1 MRKLST
7 LFCAVLMTLSAM
19 ATDYKGNLTVSIN
32 GEESTQPATI
42 SIVENAGKYNL
53 SILNFMLGEGES
65 VLPVG
70 NIVIENVT
78 GAVAG
83 NLTTLYVNKNI
94 TIQKGNVA
102 GIADDAWLGPMLGE
116 VPVKMSSSFNTN
128 GFLGVNIDIDMVST
142 LGQVIKVT
150 FENVGNHFQMP
161 NSDFETWSD
170 KNKAPRHWHGFESVK
185 GGLSGGAK
193 DKNKLQSSSLKRPGS
208 LGTTSAVVTSSKV
221 FGVLANGTMT
231 NGILNAGALSATDAA
246 NHSETDLSST
256 SKDANGD
263 PFSTPIYAKPDAV
276 KFWLRFI
283 QADPSATADY
293 PYASFNAVVTDGTY
307 YQDPEDKTY
316 NNKVAVAA
324 PNLGNMRAGDWR
336 QVTCDFDYATYA
348 ADSAQAKAILVTF
361 STNATPG
368 KGSIK
373 EEGKYIK
380 KTVAADSV
388 FIDDLELVYAAG
400 IKSISF
406 KGQALDLATIQTTG
420 IELAADEAVSAAD
433 FEVVKEGED
442 AKVTKLVEATADGYV
457 AVITA
462 VSADLKTQ
470 VAYEIN
476 IKKPAAPVLK
486 GDINGDGVLD
496 VADASALI
504 DMVLNSG
511 TCTEVADV
519 NGDGA
524 LDVADVSALI
534 TLILG

>member
-32 GEESTQPATI
+32 GEGSTQPATI

-150 FENVGNHFQMP
+150 FENVGTHFQMP
-161 NSDFETWSD
+161 NSDFETWS
-170 KNKAPRHWHGFESVK
+170 NENNAPKHWHGFESVK
-185 GGLSGGAK
+185 GKLSGTAK
-193 DKNKLQSSSLKRPGS
+193 SKTKLVSSKNVRPGS
-208 LGTTSAVVTSSKV
+208 KGLTSAVVTSTKV
-221 FGVLANGTMT
+221 FTVIANGTMT
-231 NGILNAGALSATDAA
+231 NGVLNAGSMSAADAS

-263 PFSTPIYAKPDAV
+263 PFATPMYAKPDSV
-276 KFWLRFI
+276 KFWMRFT
-283 QADPSATADY
+283 QAKAQASY
-293 PYASFNAVVTDGTY
+293 PNAAFNAVITDGTY

-316 NNKVAVAA
+316 TNKVAVAA
-324 PNLGNMRAGDWR
+324 PNKADMTVGDWR
-336 QVTCDFDYATYA
+336 LVSCPFSYATNGA
-348 ADSAQAKAILVTF
+348 EAKAILLTV

-368 KGSIK
+368 KGSYSN
-373 EEGKYIK
+373 G
-380 KTVAADSV
+380 VADSV
-388 FIDDLELVYAAG
+388 YVDDLELVYAAG

-524 LDVADVSALI
+524 LDVADVTELI
-534 TLILG
+534 TLILE

>member
-19 ATDYKGNLTVSIN
+19 ATDYMGNLTVSIN
-32 GEESTQPATI
+32 GEGSTQPATI

-102 GIADDAWLGPMLGE
+102 GIADDDWLGPMLGE
-116 VPVKMSSSFNTN
+116 VPVKMSSSFNN

-170 KNKAPRHWHGFESVK
+170 KNKAPKHWHGFESVK
-185 GGLSGGAK
+185 VKNPLFNSAK
-193 DKNKLQSSSLKRPGS
+193 SNTKLISSSLIRPGS
-208 LGTTSAVVTSSKV
+208 KGVKSAVVTCSKV
-221 FGVLANGTMT
+221 VGVIANGTMT
-231 NGILNAGALSATDAA
+231 NGRLYAGSMKAEDPA
-246 NHSETDLSST
+246 NHSETTLSST
-256 SKDANGD
+256 DDKDANGD
-263 PFSTPIYAKPDAV
+263 PFATPMYAKPDSV
-276 KFWLRFI
+276 KFWMRFT
-283 QADPSATADY
+283 QAKAQASD
-293 PYASFNAVVTDGTY
+293 PYAAFNAVITDGTY
-307 YQDPEDKTY
+307 YQDPENKTY
-316 NNKVAVAA
+316 TNKVAVAA
-324 PNLGNMRAGDWR
+324 PNKADMTVGDWR
-336 QVTCDFDYATYA
+336 LVSCPFDYASYA
-348 ADSAQAKAILVTF
+348 ANGAEAKAILLTV

-368 KGSIK
+368 KGSYSN
-373 EEGKYIK
+373 G
-380 KTVAADSV
+380 VADSV
-388 FIDDLELVYAAG
+388 YVDDLELVYAAG

-524 LDVADVSALI
+524 LDVADVTELI

>member
-32 GEESTQPATI
+32 GEGSTQPATI

-70 NIVIENVT
+70 NIVIDHVP
-78 GAVAG
+78 GAVNG
-83 NLTTLYVNKNI
+83 GLTTLCTNQE
-94 TIQKGNVA
+94 IQIPAGNVEGVA
-102 GIADDAWLGPMLGE
+102 EDEWLGPLLGN
-116 VPVKMSSSFNTN
+116 VPVEMNARFTAEY
-128 GFLGVNIDIDMVST
+128 VVTDIHINMVE
-142 LGQVIKVT
+142 LDQVIDVK
-150 FENVGNHFQMP
+150 FENVGTHFQMP
-161 NSDFETWSD
+161 NSDFETWSTANNAP
-170 KNKAPRHWHGFESVK
+170 KNWHGFESVK
-185 GGLSGGAK
+185 VKNVLFNSAK
-193 DKNKLQSSSLKRPGS
+193 SNTKLISSSLIRPGS
-208 LGTTSAVVTSSKV
+208 KGVKSAVVTCSKV
-221 FGVLANGTMT
+221 VGVIANGTMT
-231 NGILNAGALSATDAA
+231 NGRLYAGSMTPTDPA
-246 NHSETDLSST
+246 NHSETNLSST
-256 SKDANGD
+256 DKDANGD
-263 PFSTPIYAKPDAV
+263 PFATPMYAKPDSV
-276 KFWLRFI
+276 KFWMRFT
-283 QADPSATADY
+283 QAKAQASD
-293 PYASFNAVVTDGTY
+293 PYAAFNAVITDGTY
-307 YQDPEDKTY
+307 YQDPENKTY
-316 NNKVAVAA
+316 TNKVAVAA
-324 PNLGNMRAGDWR
+324 PNKADMTVGDWR
-336 QVTCDFDYATYA
+336 LVSCPFDYASYA
-348 ADSAQAKAILVTF
+348 ANGAEAKAILLTV

-368 KGSIK
+368 KGSYSN
-373 EEGKYIK
+373 G
-380 KTVAADSV
+380 VADSV
-388 FIDDLELVYAAG
+388 YVDDLELVYAAG

-524 LDVADVSALI
+524 LDVADVTELI

>member
-32 GEESTQPATI
+32 GEASTQPATI

-161 NSDFETWSD
+161 NSNFETWSTATD
-170 KNKAPRHWHGFESVK
+170 NNAPKHWHGFESVK
-185 GGLSGGAK
+185 GKLSGTAK
-193 DKNKLQSSSLKRPGS
+193 SKTKLVSSKNVRPGS
-208 LGTTSAVVTSSKV
+208 KGLTSAVVTSTKV
-221 FGVLANGTMT
+221 FTVIANGTMT
-231 NGILNAGALSATDAA
+231 NGVLNAGSMFAADAS
-246 NHSETDLSST
+246 NHSETNLSST
-256 SKDANGD
+256 DVDANGD
-263 PFSTPIYAKPDAV
+263 PFATPMYAKPDSV
-276 KFWLRFI
+276 KFWMRFT
-283 QADPSATADY
+283 QAKAQASY
-293 PYASFNAVVTDGTY
+293 PNAAFNAVITDGTY

-316 NNKVAVAA
+316 TNKVAVAA
-324 PNLGNMRAGDWR
+324 PNKADMTVGDWR
-336 QVTCDFDYATYA
+336 LVSCPFDYASYA
-348 ADSAQAKAILVTF
+348 ANGAEAKAILLTV

-368 KGSIK
+368 KGSYSN
-373 EEGKYIK
+373 G
-380 KTVAADSV
+380 VADSV
-388 FIDDLELVYAAG
+388 YVDDLELVYAAG

-524 LDVADVSALI
+524 LDVADVTELI

>member
-32 GEESTQPATI
+32 GEGSTQPATI

-53 SILNFMLGEGES
+53 SILNFMLDEGES

-70 NIVIENVT
+70 NIVIDHVP
-78 GAVAG
+78 GAVNG
-83 NLTTLYVNKNI
+83 GLTTLCTNQE
-94 TIQKGNVA
+94 IQIPAGNVEGVA
-102 GIADDAWLGPMLGE
+102 EDEWLGPLLGN
-116 VPVKMSSSFNTN
+116 VPVEMNARFTAEY
-128 GFLGVNIDIDMVST
+128 VVTDIHINMVE
-142 LGQVIKVT
+142 LDQVIDVK
-150 FENVGNHFQMP
+150 FENVGTHFQMP
-161 NSDFETWSD
+161 NSDFETWSTANNAP
-170 KNKAPRHWHGFESVK
+170 KNWHGFESVK
-185 GGLSGGAK
+185 VKNVLFNSAK
-193 DKNKLQSSSLKRPGS
+193 SNTKLISSSLIRPGS
-208 LGTTSAVVTSSKV
+208 KGVKSAVVTCSKV
-221 FGVLANGTMT
+221 VGVIANGTMT
-231 NGILNAGALSATDAA
+231 NGRLYAGSMTPTDPA
-246 NHSETDLSST
+246 NHSETNLSST
-256 SKDANGD
+256 DKDANGD
-263 PFSTPIYAKPDAV
+263 PFATPMYAKPDSV
-276 KFWLRFI
+276 KFWMRFT
-283 QADPSATADY
+283 QAQAQASDPL
-293 PYASFNAVVTDGTY
+293 ASFNAVITDGTY

-316 NNKVAVAA
+316 TNKVAVAA
-324 PNLGNMRAGDWR
+324 PNDADMTVGDWR
-336 QVTCDFDYATYA
+336 LVSCPFDYASYA
-348 ADSAQAKAILVTF
+348 ANGAEAKAILLTV

-368 KGSIK
+368 KGSYSN
-373 EEGKYIK
+373 G
-380 KTVAADSV
+380 VADSV
-388 FIDDLELVYAAG
+388 YVDDLELVYAAG

-406 KGQALDLATIQTTG
+406 KGQTLDLATIQTTG

-524 LDVADVSALI
+524 LDVADVTELI

>member
-32 GEESTQPATI
+32 GEGSTQPATI

-53 SILNFMLGEGES
+53 SILNFMLDEGES

-161 NSDFETWSD
+161 NSDFETWSTATD
-170 KNKAPRHWHGFESVK
+170 NNAPKHWHGFESVK
-185 GGLSGGAK
+185 GKLSGTAK
-193 DKNKLQSSSLKRPGS
+193 SKTKLVSSKNVRPGS
-208 LGTTSAVVTSSKV
+208 KGLTSAVVTSTKV
-221 FGVLANGTMT
+221 FTVIANGTMT
-231 NGILNAGALSATDAA
+231 NGVLNAGSMFAADAS
-246 NHSETDLSST
+246 NHSETNLSST
-256 SKDANGD
+256 DVDANGD
-263 PFSTPIYAKPDAV
+263 PFATPMYAKPDSV
-276 KFWLRFI
+276 KFWMRFT
-283 QADPSATADY
+283 QAKAQASY
-293 PYASFNAVVTDGTY
+293 PNAAFNAVITDGTY
-307 YQDPEDKTY
+307 YQDPEDKAYT
-316 NNKVAVAA
+316 NKVAVAA
-324 PNLGNMRAGDWR
+324 PNKADMTVGDWR
-336 QVTCDFDYATYA
+336 LVSCPFDYASYA
-348 ADSAQAKAILVTF
+348 ANGAEAKAILLTV

-368 KGSIK
+368 KGSYSN
-373 EEGKYIK
+373 G
-380 KTVAADSV
+380 VADSV
-388 FIDDLELVYAAG
+388 YVDDLELVYAAS

-524 LDVADVSALI
+524 LDVADVTELI

>member
-32 GEESTQPATI
+32 GEGSTQPATI

-128 GFLGVNIDIDMVST
+128 GFLGVNIDMDRVST
-142 LGQVIKVT
+142 LGQVIDVK
-150 FENVGNHFQMP
+150 FENVGTHFQMP

-170 KNKAPRHWHGFESVK
+170 KNKAPKHWHGFESVK
-185 GGLSGGAK
+185 GSLSGTAK
-193 DKNKLQSSSLKRPGS
+193 SDTKLVSSKNVRPGS
-208 LGTTSAVVTSSKV
+208 KGLTSAVVTSTKV
-221 FGVLANGTMT
+221 FTVIANGTMT
-231 NGILNAGALSATDAA
+231 NGVLNAGSMSAADAS

-263 PFSTPIYAKPDAV
+263 PFATPMYAKPDSV
-276 KFWLRFI
+276 KFWMRFT
-283 QADPSATADY
+283 QAKAQASH
-293 PYASFNAVVTDGTY
+293 PYAAFNAVITDGTY
-307 YQDPEDKTY
+307 YQDPENKTY
-316 NNKVAVAA
+316 TNKVAVAA
-324 PNLGNMRAGDWR
+324 PNKADMTVGDWR
-336 QVTCDFDYATYA
+336 LVSCPFSYATNGA
-348 ADSAQAKAILVTF
+348 EAKAILLTV

-368 KGSIK
+368 KGSYSN
-373 EEGKYIK
+373 G
-380 KTVAADSV
+380 VADSV
-388 FIDDLELVYAAG
+388 YVDDLELVYAAG

-406 KGQALDLATIQTTG
+406 KGQALDLATIQTTA

-524 LDVADVSALI
+524 LDVADVTELI

>member
-32 GEESTQPATI
+32 GEASTQPATI

-53 SILNFMLGEGES
+53 SILNFMLDEGES

-128 GFLGVNIDIDMVST
+128 GFLGVNIDINMMT
-142 LGQVIKVT
+142 LGQVINVS

-161 NSDFETWSD
+161 NSDFETWSTA
-170 KNKAPRHWHGFESVK
+170 NNAPKHWHGFESVK
-185 GGLSGGAK
+185 VKNALFNSAK
-193 DKNKLQSSSLKRPGS
+193 SNTKLISSSLIRPGS
-208 LGTTSAVVTSSKV
+208 KGVKSAVVTCSKV
-221 FGVLANGTMT
+221 VGVIANGTMT
-231 NGILNAGALSATDAA
+231 NGRLYAGSMKAEDPA
-246 NHSETDLSST
+246 NHSETTLSST
-256 SKDANGD
+256 DDKDANGD
-263 PFSTPIYAKPDAV
+263 PFATPMYAKPDSV
-276 KFWLRFI
+276 KFWMRFT
-283 QADPSATADY
+283 QAQAQASY
-293 PYASFNAVVTDGTY
+293 PYAAFNAVITDGTY
-307 YQDPEDKTY
+307 YQDPENKTY
-316 NNKVAVAA
+316 TNKVAVAA
-324 PNLGNMRAGDWR
+324 PNKADMTVGDWR
-336 QVTCDFDYATYA
+336 LVSCPFDYASYA
-348 ADSAQAKAILVTF
+348 ANGAEAKAILLTV

-368 KGSIK
+368 KGSYSN
-373 EEGKYIK
+373 G
-380 KTVAADSV
+380 VADSV
-388 FIDDLELVYAAG
+388 YVDDLELVYAAG

-524 LDVADVSALI
+524 LDVADVTELI

>member
-32 GEESTQPATI
+32 GEGSTQPATI

-102 GIADDAWLGPMLGE
+102 DIADDAWLGPMLGE

-161 NSDFETWSD
+161 NSDFETWS
-170 KNKAPRHWHGFESVK
+170 NENNAPKHWHGFESVK
-185 GGLSGGAK
+185 GKLSGTAK
-193 DKNKLQSSSLKRPGS
+193 SKTKLVSSKNVRPGS
-208 LGTTSAVVTSSKV
+208 KGLTSAVVTSTKV
-221 FGVLANGTMT
+221 VFVIANGTMT
-231 NGILNAGALSATDAA
+231 NGVLNAGSMFAADAS

-263 PFSTPIYAKPDAV
+263 PFATPMYAKPDSV
-276 KFWLRFI
+276 KFWMRFT
-283 QADPSATADY
+283 QAKAQASY
-293 PYASFNAVVTDGTY
+293 PYAAFNAVITDGTY
-307 YQDPEDKTY
+307 YQDPENKTY
-316 NNKVAVAA
+316 TNKVAVAA
-324 PNLGNMRAGDWR
+324 PNKADMTVGDWR
-336 QVTCDFDYATYA
+336 LVSCPFDYASYA
-348 ADSAQAKAILVTF
+348 ANGAEAKAILLTV

-368 KGSIK
+368 KGSYSN
-373 EEGKYIK
+373 G
-380 KTVAADSV
+380 VADSV
-388 FIDDLELVYAAG
+388 YIDDLELVYAAG

-524 LDVADVSALI
+524 LDVADVTELI

>member
-7 LFCAVLMTLSAM
+7 LFCAVLLTLSAM

-32 GEESTQPATI
+32 GEGSTQPATI

-161 NSDFETWSD
+161 NSDFETWSTATD
-170 KNKAPRHWHGFESVK
+170 NNAPKHWHGFESVK
-185 GGLSGGAK
+185 GKLSGTAK
-193 DKNKLQSSSLKRPGS
+193 SKTKLVSSKNVRPGS
-208 LGTTSAVVTSSKV
+208 KGLTSAVVTSTKV
-221 FGVLANGTMT
+221 FTVIANGTMT
-231 NGILNAGALSATDAA
+231 NGVLNAGSMYAADAS

-263 PFSTPIYAKPDAV
+263 PFATLMYAKPDSV
-276 KFWLRFI
+276 KFWMRFT
-283 QADPSATADY
+283 QAKAQASY
-293 PYASFNAVVTDGTY
+293 PYAAFNAVITDGTY
-307 YQDPEDKTY
+307 YQDPENKTY
-316 NNKVAVAA
+316 TNKVAVAA
-324 PNLGNMRAGDWR
+324 PNKADMTVGDWR
-336 QVTCDFDYATYA
+336 LVSCPFDYASYA
-348 ADSAQAKAILVTF
+348 ANGAEAKAILLTV

-368 KGSIK
+368 KGSYSN
-373 EEGKYIK
+373 G
-380 KTVAADSV
+380 VADSV
-388 FIDDLELVYAAG
+388 YVDDLELVYAAG

-420 IELAADEAVSAAD
+420 IELAADEAVSADD

-524 LDVADVSALI
+524 LDVADVTELI

>member
-32 GEESTQPATI
+32 GEGSTQPATI

-53 SILNFMLGEGES
+53 SILNFMLVEGES

-116 VPVKMSSSFNTN
+116 VPVKMSSSFNTDGFLGVNTN

-142 LGQVIKVT
+142 LGQVIKVS
-150 FENVGNHFQMP
+150 FENVGTHFQMP
-161 NSDFETWSD
+161 NSDFETWSTA
-170 KNKAPRHWHGFESVK
+170 NNAPKHWHGFESVK
-185 GGLSGGAK
+185 GMSAAK
-193 DKNKLQSSSLKRPGS
+193 SKTKLVSSKNVRPGS
-208 LGTTSAVVTSSKV
+208 KGLTSAVVTSSSV
-221 FGVLANGTMT
+221 WGVIANGTMT
-231 NGILNAGALSATDAA
+231 NGRLAAGSMKPTNSA
-246 NHSETDLSST
+246 NHSETNLSST
-256 SKDANGD
+256 DKDDNGD
-263 PFSTPIYAKPDAV
+263 PFATPMYAKPDSV
-276 KFWLRFI
+276 KFWMRFT
-283 QADPSATADY
+283 QAKAQASY
-293 PYASFNAVVTDGTY
+293 PNAAFNAVITDGTY
-307 YQDPEDKTY
+307 YQDPEDKDYT
-316 NNKVAVAA
+316 NKVAVAA
-324 PNLGNMRAGDWR
+324 PNKADMTVGDWR
-336 QVTCDFDYATYA
+336 LVSCPFDYASYA
-348 ADSAQAKAILVTF
+348 TNGAEAKAILLTV

-368 KGSIK
+368 KGSYSN
-373 EEGKYIK
+373 G
-380 KTVAADSV
+380 VADSV
-388 FIDDLELVYAAG
+388 YVDDLEFVYLAG

-504 DMVLNSG
+504 DMVLNSE

-524 LDVADVSALI
+524 LDVADVTELI

>member
-32 GEESTQPATI
+32 GEGSTQPATI

-53 SILNFMLGEGES
+53 SILNFMLCEGES

-128 GFLGVNIDIDMVST
+128 GFLGVNIDINMMST
-142 LGQVIKVT
+142 LGQVINVT

-161 NSDFETWSD
+161 NSDFETWSE

-185 GGLSGGAK
+185 GGLAGTAK
-193 DKNKLQSSSLKRPGS
+193 DNNKLQSSSLKRPGS
-208 LGTTSAVVTSSKV
+208 LGTTSAVVTSSRV
-221 FGVLANGTMT
+221 WGVLANGTMT
-231 NGILNAGALSATDAA
+231 NGVLNAGSMSAADAS

-276 KFWLRFI
+276 KFWMRFV

-293 PYASFNAVVTDGTY
+293 PYAAFNAVVTDGTY
-307 YQDPEDKTY
+307 YQDPENKTY
-316 NNKVAVAA
+316 HNKVAVAA
-324 PNLGNMRAGDWR
+324 PNLENMRAGDWR

-348 ADSAQAKAILVTF
+348 ADSAQAKAILMTF

-368 KGSIK
+368 KGSAVTSSFK
-373 EEGKYIK
+373 LVK
-380 KTVAADSV
+380 ADSV
-388 FIDDLELVYAAG
+388 YIDDLELVYNAG

-433 FEVVKEGED
+433 FEVVKDGVD

-524 LDVADVSALI
+524 LDVADVTELI

>member
-32 GEESTQPATI
+32 GEGSTQPATI

-170 KNKAPRHWHGFESVK
+170 KNNAPKHWHGFESVK
-185 GGLSGGAK
+185 VKNALFNSAK
-193 DKNKLQSSSLKRPGS
+193 SNTKLISSSLIRPGS
-208 LGTTSAVVTSSKV
+208 KGVKSAVVTCSKV
-221 FGVLANGTMT
+221 VGVIANGTMT
-231 NGILNAGALSATDAA
+231 NGRLYAGSMKAEDPA
-246 NHSETDLSST
+246 NHSETTLSST
-256 SKDANGD
+256 DDKDANGD
-263 PFSTPIYAKPDAV
+263 PFATPMYAKPDSV
-276 KFWLRFI
+276 KFWMRFT
-283 QADPSATADY
+283 QAKAQASH
-293 PYASFNAVVTDGTY
+293 PYAAFNAVITDGTY
-307 YQDPEDKTY
+307 YQDPENKTY
-316 NNKVAVAA
+316 TNKVAVAA
-324 PNLGNMRAGDWR
+324 PNKADMTVGDWR
-336 QVTCDFDYATYA
+336 LVSCPFDYASYA
-348 ADSAQAKAILVTF
+348 ANGAEAKAILLTV

-368 KGSIK
+368 KGSYSN
-373 EEGKYIK
+373 G
-380 KTVAADSV
+380 VADSV
-388 FIDDLELVYAAG
+388 YVDDLELVYAAG

-524 LDVADVSALI
+524 LDVADVTELI

>member
-32 GEESTQPATI
+32 GEGSTQPATI

-94 TIQKGNVA
+94 TIQKGNAA
-102 GIADDAWLGPMLGE
+102 GIADDAWMGPMLGE

-142 LGQVIKVT
+142 IGQVIKVT

-185 GGLSGGAK
+185 GGLSGTAK
-193 DKNKLQSSSLKRPGS
+193 DNNKLQSSSLKRPGS
-208 LGTTSAVVTSSKV
+208 LGTKSAVVTSSRV
-221 FGVLANGTMT
+221 WGVLANGTMT
-231 NGILNAGALSATDAA
+231 NGILNAGAMSADNPG
-246 NHSETDLSST
+246 NHSETDLSSA

-276 KFWLRFI
+276 KFWMRFT
-283 QADPSATADY
+283 QAQKVKDY
-293 PYASFNAVVTDGTY
+293 PYASFNAVITNGTY

-324 PNLGNMRAGDWR
+324 PNLENMRAGDWR

-348 ADSAQAKAILVTF
+348 ADSAQAKAILMTF

-388 FIDDLELVYAAG
+388 YIDDLELVYNAG

-420 IELAADEAVSAAD
+420 IEIAADEAVSAAD
-433 FEVVKEGED
+433 FEVVKDGVD

-524 LDVADVSALI
+524 LDVADVTELI

>member
-19 ATDYKGNLTVSIN
+19 ATDYTGNLTVSIN
-32 GEESTQPATI
+32 GEASTQPATI

-53 SILNFMLGEGES
+53 SILNFMLVEGES

-94 TIQKGNVA
+94 TIQKGNAA

-116 VPVKMSSSFNTN
+116 VPVKMSSSFNTD

-142 LGQVIKVT
+142 LGQVIKVS
-150 FENVGNHFQMP
+150 FENVGTHFQMP
-161 NSDFETWSD
+161 NSDFETWSTA
-170 KNKAPRHWHGFESVK
+170 NNAPKHWHGFESVK
-185 GGLSGGAK
+185 GMSAAK
-193 DKNKLQSSSLKRPGS
+193 SKTKLVSSKNVRPGS
-208 LGTTSAVVTSSKV
+208 KGLTSAVVTSTKV
-221 FGVLANGTMT
+221 FTVIANGTMT
-231 NGILNAGALSATDAA
+231 NGVLNAGSLSADDAA

-263 PFSTPIYAKPDAV
+263 PFSTPINAKPDAV

-316 NNKVAVAA
+316 HNKVAVAA
-324 PNLGNMRAGDWR
+324 PNLENMRAGDWR
-336 QVTCDFDYATYA
+336 QVTCNFDYAKYA
-348 ADSAQAKAILVTF
+348 SNKADAKAILMTF

-368 KGSIK
+368 KGSAVTSGFK
-373 EEGKYIK
+373 LVK
-380 KTVAADSV
+380 ADSV
-388 FIDDLELVYAAG
+388 YIDDLELVYAAG

-524 LDVADVSALI
+524 LDVADVTELI

>member
-32 GEESTQPATI
+32 GEGSTQPATI

-65 VLPVG
+65 VFPVG

-94 TIQKGNVA
+94 TIQKGNAA

-142 LGQVIKVT
+142 IGQVIKVT

-170 KNKAPRHWHGFESVK
+170 KNKAPRHWHGFESPK
-185 GGLSGGAK
+185 GGYAGSAK
-193 DKNKLQSSSLKRPGS
+193 SNTKLVSSKWIRPGS
-208 LGTTSAVVTSSKV
+208 AGSKSALLTCSKILGII
-221 FGVLANGTMT
+221 ANGTMT
-231 NGILNAGALSATDAA
+231 NGVLNAGSMSAADAS

-276 KFWLRFI
+276 RFWMRFV

-293 PYASFNAVVTDGTY
+293 PYAAFNAVVTDGTY

-316 NNKVAVAA
+316 HNKVAVAA
-324 PNLGNMRAGDWR
+324 PNLENMRAGDWR
-336 QVTCDFDYATYA
+336 QVTCDFDYAKYA
-348 ADSAQAKAILVTF
+348 SNKADAKAILMTF

-368 KGSIK
+368 KGSAVTSSFK
-373 EEGKYIK
+373 LVK
-380 KTVAADSV
+380 ADSV
-388 FIDDLELVYAAG
+388 YIDDLELVYNAG

-524 LDVADVSALI
+524 LDVADVTELI

>member
-32 GEESTQPATI
+32 GEASTQPATI

-53 SILNFMLGEGES
+53 SILNFMLAEGES

-170 KNKAPRHWHGFESVK
+170 KNKAPKHWHGFESVK
-185 GGLSGGAK
+185 VKNALFNSAK
-193 DKNKLQSSSLKRPGS
+193 SNTKLISSSLIRPGS
-208 LGTTSAVVTSSKV
+208 KGVKSAVVTCSKV
-221 FGVLANGTMT
+221 VGVIANGTMT
-231 NGILNAGALSATDAA
+231 NGRLYAGSMKAEDPA
-246 NHSETDLSST
+246 NHSETTLSST
-256 SKDANGD
+256 DDKDANGD
-263 PFSTPIYAKPDAV
+263 PFATPMYAKPDSV
-276 KFWLRFI
+276 KFWMRFT
-283 QADPSATADY
+283 QAQAQASDPL
-293 PYASFNAVVTDGTY
+293 ASFNAVITDGTY
-307 YQDPEDKTY
+307 YQDPENKTY
-316 NNKVAVAA
+316 TNKVAVAA
-324 PNLGNMRAGDWR
+324 PNKADMTVGDWR
-336 QVTCDFDYATYA
+336 LVSCPFDYASYA
-348 ADSAQAKAILVTF
+348 TNGAEAKAILLTV

-368 KGSIK
+368 KGSYSN
-373 EEGKYIK
+373 G
-380 KTVAADSV
+380 VADSV
-388 FIDDLELVYAAG
+388 YVDDLELVYAAG

-524 LDVADVSALI
+524 LDVADVTELI

>member
-32 GEESTQPATI
+32 GEGSTQPATI

-150 FENVGNHFQMP
+150 FENVGTHFQMP
-161 NSDFETWSD
+161 NSDFETWSTANNAP
-170 KNKAPRHWHGFESVK
+170 KNWHGFESVK
-185 GGLSGGAK
+185 VKSILFNSAK
-193 DKNKLQSSSLKRPGS
+193 SNTKLISSSLIRPGS
-208 LGTTSAVVTSSKV
+208 KGVKSAVVTCSKV
-221 FGVLANGTMT
+221 LGVIANGTMT
-231 NGILNAGALSATDAA
+231 NGRLYAGNAKPENPE
-246 NHSETDLSST
+246 NHSETNLSST
-256 SKDANGD
+256 DEDANGD
-263 PFSTPIYAKPDAV
+263 PFATPMYAKPDSV
-276 KFWLRFI
+276 KFWMRFT
-283 QADPSATADY
+283 QAKAQASH
-293 PYASFNAVVTDGTY
+293 PYAAFNAVITDGTY
-307 YQDPEDKTY
+307 YQDPENKTY
-316 NNKVAVAA
+316 TNKVAVAA
-324 PNLGNMRAGDWR
+324 PNKADMTVGDWR
-336 QVTCDFDYATYA
+336 LVSCPFDYASYA
-348 ADSAQAKAILVTF
+348 ANGAEAKAILLTV

-368 KGSIK
+368 KGSYSN
-373 EEGKYIK
+373 G
-380 KTVAADSV
+380 VADSV
-388 FIDDLELVYAAG
+388 YVDDLELVYAAG

-524 LDVADVSALI
+524 LDVADVTELI

>member
-32 GEESTQPATI
+32 GEGSTQPATI

-94 TIQKGNVA
+94 TIQKGNAA

-170 KNKAPRHWHGFESVK
+170 KNKAPKHWHGFESVK
-185 GGLSGGAK
+185 VKNALFNSAK
-193 DKNKLQSSSLKRPGS
+193 SNTKLISSSLIRPGS
-208 LGTTSAVVTSSKV
+208 KGVKSAVVTCSKV
-221 FGVLANGTMT
+221 VGVIANGTMT
-231 NGILNAGALSATDAA
+231 NGRLYAGSMKAEDPA
-246 NHSETDLSST
+246 NHSETTLSST
-256 SKDANGD
+256 DDKDANGD
-263 PFSTPIYAKPDAV
+263 PFATPMYAKPDSV
-276 KFWLRFI
+276 KFWMRFT
-283 QADPSATADY
+283 QAQAQASDPL
-293 PYASFNAVVTDGTY
+293 ASFNAVITDGTY

-316 NNKVAVAA
+316 TNKVAVAA
-324 PNLGNMRAGDWR
+324 PNDADMTVGDWR
-336 QVTCDFDYATYA
+336 LVSCPFDYASYA
-348 ADSAQAKAILVTF
+348 ANGAEAKAILLTV

-368 KGSIK
+368 KGSYSN
-373 EEGKYIK
+373 G
-380 KTVAADSV
+380 VADSV
-388 FIDDLELVYAAG
+388 YVDDLELVYAAG

-524 LDVADVSALI
+524 LDVADVTELI

>member
-7 LFCAVLMTLSAM
+7 LFCAVLLTLSAM

-32 GEESTQPATI
+32 GEGSTQPATI

-53 SILNFMLGEGES
+53 SILNFMLVEGES

-102 GIADDAWLGPMLGE
+102 GIAEEDWLGPMLGE

-161 NSDFETWSD
+161 NSDFETWSTATD
-170 KNKAPRHWHGFESVK
+170 NNAPKHWHGFESVK
-185 GGLSGGAK
+185 GKLSGTAK
-193 DKNKLQSSSLKRPGS
+193 SKTKLVSSKNVRPGS
-208 LGTTSAVVTSSKV
+208 KGLTSAVVTSTKV
-221 FGVLANGTMT
+221 FTVIANGTMT
-231 NGILNAGALSATDAA
+231 NGVLNAGSMYAADAS

-263 PFSTPIYAKPDAV
+263 PFATPMYAKPDSV
-276 KFWLRFI
+276 KFWMRFT
-283 QADPSATADY
+283 QAKAQASY
-293 PYASFNAVVTDGTY
+293 PYAAFNAVITDGTY
-307 YQDPEDKTY
+307 YQDPENKTY
-316 NNKVAVAA
+316 TNKVAVAA
-324 PNLGNMRAGDWR
+324 PNKADMTVGDWR
-336 QVTCDFDYATYA
+336 LVSCPFDYASYA
-348 ADSAQAKAILVTF
+348 ANGAEAKAILLTV

-368 KGSIK
+368 KGSYSN
-373 EEGKYIK
+373 G
-380 KTVAADSV
+380 VADSV
-388 FIDDLELVYAAG
+388 YVDDLELVYAAG

-524 LDVADVSALI
+524 LDVADVTELI

>member
-19 ATDYKGNLTVSIN
+19 ATDYKGNLIVSIN
-32 GEESTQPATI
+32 GEASTQPATI

-161 NSDFETWSD
+161 NSDFETWSTATD
-170 KNKAPRHWHGFESVK
+170 NNAPKHWHGFESVK
-185 GGLSGGAK
+185 GKLSGTAK
-193 DKNKLQSSSLKRPGS
+193 SKTKLVSSKNVRPGS
-208 LGTTSAVVTSSKV
+208 KGLTSAVVTSTKV
-221 FGVLANGTMT
+221 FTVIANGTMT
-231 NGILNAGALSATDAA
+231 NGVLNAGSMYAADAS

-263 PFSTPIYAKPDAV
+263 PFATPMYAKPDSV
-276 KFWLRFI
+276 KFWMRFT
-283 QADPSATADY
+283 QAKAQASY
-293 PYASFNAVVTDGTY
+293 PYAAFNAVITDGTY
-307 YQDPEDKTY
+307 YQDPENKTY
-316 NNKVAVAA
+316 TNKVAVAA
-324 PNLGNMRAGDWR
+324 PNKADMTVGDWR
-336 QVTCDFDYATYA
+336 LVSCPFDYASYA
-348 ADSAQAKAILVTF
+348 ANGAEAKAILLTV

-368 KGSIK
+368 KGSYSN
-373 EEGKYIK
+373 G
-380 KTVAADSV
+380 VADSV
-388 FIDDLELVYAAG
+388 YVDDLELVYAAG

-524 LDVADVSALI
+524 LDVADVTELI

>member
-32 GEESTQPATI
+32 GEASTQPATI

-78 GAVAG
+78 GAVTG

-161 NSDFETWSD
+161 NSDFETWS
-170 KNKAPRHWHGFESVK
+170 NENNAPKHWHGFESVT
-185 GGLSGGAK
+185 GSWSGTAK
-193 DKNKLQSSSLKRPGS
+193 SDTKLVFSNNVRPGS
-208 LGTTSAVVTSSKV
+208 KGVTSAVVTSTKV
-221 FGVLANGTMT
+221 AFVIANGTMT
-231 NGILNAGALSATDAA
+231 NGRLAAGSMSATNSA
-246 NHSETDLSST
+246 NHSETNLSST
-256 SKDANGD
+256 DKDANGD
-263 PFSTPIYAKPDAV
+263 PFATPMYAKPDSV
-276 KFWLRFI
+276 KFWMRFT
-283 QADPSATADY
+283 QAKAQASY
-293 PYASFNAVVTDGTY
+293 PYAAFNAVITDGTY
-307 YQDPEDKTY
+307 YQDPENKTY
-316 NNKVAVAA
+316 TNKVAVAA
-324 PNLGNMRAGDWR
+324 PNKADMTVGDWR
-336 QVTCDFDYATYA
+336 LVSCPFDYASYA
-348 ADSAQAKAILVTF
+348 TNGAEAKAILLTV

-368 KGSIK
+368 KGSYSN
-373 EEGKYIK
+373 G
-380 KTVAADSV
+380 VGDSV
-388 FIDDLELVYAAG
+388 YVDDLEFVYLAG

-524 LDVADVSALI
+524 LDVADVTELI

>member
-1 MRKLST
+1 MRKFST

-32 GEESTQPATI
+32 GEGSTQPATI

-94 TIQKGNVA
+94 TIQKGNAA

-128 GFLGVNIDIDMVST
+128 GFLGVNIDINMVT
-142 LGQVIKVT
+142 LGQVINVT

-161 NSDFETWSD
+161 NSDFETWSE
-170 KNKAPRHWHGFESVK
+170 KNNAPRHWHGFESVK
-185 GGLSGGAK
+185 GGLAGTAK
-193 DKNKLQSSSLKRPGS
+193 DNNKLQSSSLKRPGS
-208 LGTTSAVVTSSKV
+208 LGTTSAVVTSSRV
-221 FGVLANGTMT
+221 WGVLANGTMT
-231 NGILNAGALSATDAA
+231 NGVLNAGSMSAADAS

-276 KFWLRFI
+276 KFWMRFV

-293 PYASFNAVVTDGTY
+293 PYAAFNAVVTDGTY
-307 YQDPEDKTY
+307 YQDPENKTY
-316 NNKVAVAA
+316 HNKVAVAA
-324 PNLGNMRAGDWR
+324 PNLENMRAGDWR

-348 ADSAQAKAILVTF
+348 ADSAQAKAILMTF

-368 KGSIK
+368 KGSAVTSSFK
-373 EEGKYIK
+373 LVK
-380 KTVAADSV
+380 ADSV
-388 FIDDLELVYAAG
+388 YIDDLELVYNAG

-420 IELAADEAVSAAD
+420 IELAADEAVSADD

-442 AKVTKLVEATADGYV
+442 ANVTKLVEATADGYV

-476 IKKPAAPVLK
+476 IKKPSAPVLK

-524 LDVADVSALI
+524 LDVADVTELI

>member
-32 GEESTQPATI
+32 GEGSTQPATI

-53 SILNFMLGEGES
+53 SILNFMLDEGES

-102 GIADDAWLGPMLGE
+102 GIAEEDWLGPLLGN
-116 VPVKMSSSFNTN
+116 VPVEMNARFT
-128 GFLGVNIDIDMVST
+128 GEGYVVTDIHINMVE
-142 LGQVIKVT
+142 LGQVIDVK
-150 FENVGNHFQMP
+150 FENVGTHFQMP
-161 NSDFETWSD
+161 NSDFETSSD
-170 KNKAPRHWHGFESVK
+170 KNNAPKHWHGFESVK
-185 GGLSGGAK
+185 GKLSGTAK
-193 DKNKLQSSSLKRPGS
+193 SKTKLVSSKNVRPGS
-208 LGTTSAVVTSSKV
+208 KGLTSAVVTSTKV
-221 FGVLANGTMT
+221 FTVIANGTMT
-231 NGILNAGALSATDAA
+231 NGVLNAGSMSAADAS

-263 PFSTPIYAKPDAV
+263 PFATPMYAKPDSV
-276 KFWLRFI
+276 KFWMRFT
-283 QADPSATADY
+283 QAKAQASY
-293 PYASFNAVVTDGTY
+293 PYAAFNAVITDGTY
-307 YQDPEDKTY
+307 YQDPENKTY
-316 NNKVAVAA
+316 TNKVAVAA
-324 PNLGNMRAGDWR
+324 PNKADMTVGDWR
-336 QVTCDFDYATYA
+336 LVSCPFDYASYA
-348 ADSAQAKAILVTF
+348 ANGAEAKAILLTV

-368 KGSIK
+368 KGSYSN
-373 EEGKYIK
+373 G
-380 KTVAADSV
+380 VADSV
-388 FIDDLELVYAAG
+388 YVDDLELVYAAG

-420 IELAADEAVSAAD
+420 IVLAADEAVSAAD

-524 LDVADVSALI
+524 LDVADVTELI

>member
-32 GEESTQPATI
+32 GEASTQPATI

-53 SILNFMLGEGES
+53 SILNFMLDEGES

-70 NIVIENVT
+70 NIVIDHVP
-78 GAVAG
+78 GAVNG
-83 NLTTLYVNKNI
+83 GLTTLCTNQE
-94 TIQKGNVA
+94 IQIPAGNVEGVA
-102 GIADDAWLGPMLGE
+102 EDEWLGPLLGN
-116 VPVKMSSSFNTN
+116 VPVEMNARFTAEY
-128 GFLGVNIDIDMVST
+128 VVTDIHINMVE
-142 LGQVIKVT
+142 LDQVIDVK
-150 FENVGNHFQMP
+150 FENVGTHFQMP
-161 NSDFETWSD
+161 NSDFETWSTANNAP
-170 KNKAPRHWHGFESVK
+170 KNWHGFESVK
-185 GGLSGGAK
+185 VKNALFNSAK
-193 DKNKLQSSSLKRPGS
+193 SNTKLISSSLIRPGS
-208 LGTTSAVVTSSKV
+208 KGVKSAVVTCSKV
-221 FGVLANGTMT
+221 FGVIANGTMT
-231 NGILNAGALSATDAA
+231 NGRLAAGSTNATNTA
-246 NHSETDLSST
+246 NHSETNLSST
-256 SKDANGD
+256 DVDANGD
-263 PFSTPIYAKPDAV
+263 PFATPMYAKPDSV
-276 KFWLRFI
+276 KFWMRFT
-283 QADPSATADY
+283 QAKAQASY
-293 PYASFNAVVTDGTY
+293 PYAAFNAVITDGTY
-307 YQDPEDKTY
+307 YQDPENKTY
-316 NNKVAVAA
+316 TNKVAVAA
-324 PNLGNMRAGDWR
+324 PNKADMTVGDWR
-336 QVTCDFDYATYA
+336 LVSCPFDYASYA
-348 ADSAQAKAILVTF
+348 ANGAEAKAILLTV

-368 KGSIK
+368 KGSYSN
-373 EEGKYIK
+373 G
-380 KTVAADSV
+380 VADSV
-388 FIDDLELVYAAG
+388 YVDDLELVYAAG

-524 LDVADVSALI
+524 LDVADVTELI

>member
-32 GEESTQPATI
+32 GEGSTQPATI

-161 NSDFETWSD
+161 NSNFETWSTATD
-170 KNKAPRHWHGFESVK
+170 NNAPKHWHGFESVK
-185 GGLSGGAK
+185 GKLSGTAK
-193 DKNKLQSSSLKRPGS
+193 SKTKLVSSKNVRPGS
-208 LGTTSAVVTSSKV
+208 KGLTSAVVTSTKV
-221 FGVLANGTMT
+221 FTVIANGTMT
-231 NGILNAGALSATDAA
+231 NGVLNAGSMFAADAS

-256 SKDANGD
+256 DVDANGD
-263 PFSTPIYAKPDAV
+263 PFATPMYAKPDSV
-276 KFWLRFI
+276 KFWMRFT
-283 QADPSATADY
+283 QAKAQASY
-293 PYASFNAVVTDGTY
+293 PYAAFNAVITDGTY
-307 YQDPEDKTY
+307 YQDPENKTY
-316 NNKVAVAA
+316 TNKVAVAA
-324 PNLGNMRAGDWR
+324 PNKADMTVGDWR
-336 QVTCDFDYATYA
+336 LVSCPFDYASYA
-348 ADSAQAKAILVTF
+348 ANGAEAKAILLTV

-368 KGSIK
+368 KGSYSN
-373 EEGKYIK
+373 G
-380 KTVAADSV
+380 VADSV
-388 FIDDLELVYAAG
+388 YVDDLELVYAAG

-524 LDVADVSALI
+524 LDVADVTELI

>member
-32 GEESTQPATI
+32 GEGSTQPATI

-53 SILNFMLGEGES
+53 SILNFMLDEGES

-94 TIQKGNVA
+94 TIQKGNAA

-116 VPVKMSSSFNTN
+116 VPVKMSSSFNTD

-161 NSDFETWSD
+161 NSDFETWSTATD
-170 KNKAPRHWHGFESVK
+170 NNAPKHWHGFESVK
-185 GGLSGGAK
+185 GKLSGTAK
-193 DKNKLQSSSLKRPGS
+193 SKTKLVSSKNVRPGS
-208 LGTTSAVVTSSKV
+208 KGLTSAVVTSTKV
-221 FGVLANGTMT
+221 FTVIANGTMT
-231 NGILNAGALSATDAA
+231 NGVLNAGSMFAADAS
-246 NHSETDLSST
+246 NHSETNLSST
-256 SKDANGD
+256 DVDANGD
-263 PFSTPIYAKPDAV
+263 PFATPMYAKPDSV
-276 KFWLRFI
+276 KFWMRFT
-283 QADPSATADY
+283 QAKAQASY
-293 PYASFNAVVTDGTY
+293 PYAAFNAVITDGTY
-307 YQDPEDKTY
+307 YQDPENKTY
-316 NNKVAVAA
+316 TNKVAVAA
-324 PNLGNMRAGDWR
+324 PNKADMTVGDWR
-336 QVTCDFDYATYA
+336 LVSCPFDYASYA
-348 ADSAQAKAILVTF
+348 ANGAEAKAILLTV

-368 KGSIK
+368 KGSYSN
-373 EEGKYIK
+373 G
-380 KTVAADSV
+380 VADSV
-388 FIDDLELVYAAG
+388 YVDDLELVYLAG

-406 KGQALDLATIQTTG
+406 KGQALDLTTVQTTG

-519 NGDGA
+519 NGDGV
-524 LDVADVSALI
+524 LDVADVTELI

>member
-32 GEESTQPATI
+32 GEGSTQPATI

-53 SILNFMLGEGES
+53 SILNFMLDEGES

-102 GIADDAWLGPMLGE
+102 GIAEEDWLGPLLGN
-116 VPVKMSSSFNTN
+116 VPVEMNARFT
-128 GFLGVNIDIDMVST
+128 GEGYVVTDIHINMVE
-142 LGQVIKVT
+142 LGQVIDVK
-150 FENVGNHFQMP
+150 FENVGTHFQMP
-161 NSDFETWSD
+161 NSDFETWSV
-170 KNKAPRHWHGFESVK
+170 KNKAPKHWHGFESVK
-185 GGLSGGAK
+185 VKNPLFNSAK
-193 DKNKLQSSSLKRPGS
+193 SNTKLISSSLIRPGS
-208 LGTTSAVVTSSKV
+208 KGVKSAVVTCSKV
-221 FGVLANGTMT
+221 VGVIANGTMT
-231 NGILNAGALSATDAA
+231 NGRLYAGSMKAEDPA
-246 NHSETDLSST
+246 NHSETTLSST
-256 SKDANGD
+256 DDKDANGD
-263 PFSTPIYAKPDAV
+263 PFATPMYAKPDSV
-276 KFWLRFI
+276 KFWMRFT
-283 QADPSATADY
+283 QAQAQARDPL
-293 PYASFNAVVTDGTY
+293 ASFNAVITDGTY

-316 NNKVAVAA
+316 TNKVAVAA
-324 PNLGNMRAGDWR
+324 PNDADMTVGDWR
-336 QVTCDFDYATYA
+336 LVSCPFDYASYA
-348 ADSAQAKAILVTF
+348 ANGAEAKAILLTV

-368 KGSIK
+368 KGSYSN
-373 EEGKYIK
+373 G
-380 KTVAADSV
+380 VADSV
-388 FIDDLELVYAAG
+388 YVDDLELVYAAG

-524 LDVADVSALI
+524 LDVADVTELI

>member
-1 MRKLST
+1 MKKIFTLFSAMLMSIASFATTYNGTLTVTVNGEVSEQPTSVSIDEVNGNYKLS
-7 LFCAVLMTLSAM
+7 
-19 ATDYKGNLTVSIN
+19 IN
-32 GEESTQPATI
+32 
-42 SIVENAGKYNL
+42 
-53 SILNFMLGEGES
+53 NFMLVAGETP
-65 VLPVG
+65 LPVG
-70 NIVIENVT
+70 NIVIDHVP
-78 GAVAG
+78 GAVNG
-83 NLTTLYVNKNI
+83 GLTTLCTNQE
-94 TIQKGNVA
+94 IQIPAGNVE
-102 GIADDAWLGPMLGE
+102 GIAEEDWLGPLLGT
-116 VPVKMSSSFNTN
+116 VPVEMNARFT
-128 GFLGVNIDIDMVST
+128 GEGYVVTDIHINMVE
-142 LGQVIKVT
+142 LGQVIDVK
-150 FENVGNHFQMP
+150 FENVGTHFQMP

-170 KNKAPRHWHGFESVK
+170 KNKAPKHWHGFESVK
-185 GGLSGGAK
+185 GKFSSTA
-193 DKNKLQSSSLKRPGS
+193 NKGVKLRSSSNVRPGS
-208 LGTTSAVVTSSKV
+208 TGKTSAVVTCTKV
-221 FGVLANGTMT
+221 LTVIANGTMT
-231 NGILNAGALSATDAA
+231 NGRLAAGSMSAKDPA
-246 NHSETDLSST
+246 NHSETNLSST
-256 SKDANGD
+256 DKDANGD
-263 PFSTPIYAKPDAV
+263 PFATPMYAKPDSV
-276 KFWLRFI
+276 KFWMRFT
-283 QADPSATADY
+283 QAQAQASN
-293 PYASFNAVVTDGTY
+293 PYAAFNAVITDGTY

-316 NNKVAVAA
+316 TNKVAVAA
-324 PNLGNMRAGDWR
+324 PNKADMTVGDWR
-336 QVTCDFDYATYA
+336 LVSCPFDYASCA
-348 ADSAQAKAILVTF
+348 ANGAEAKAILLTV

-368 KGSIK
+368 KGSYSN
-373 EEGKYIK
+373 G
-380 KTVAADSV
+380 VADSV
-388 FIDDLELVYAAG
+388 YVDDLELVYLAG

-406 KGQALDLATIQTTG
+406 KGQALDLTTVQTTG

-524 LDVADVSALI
+524 LDVADVTELI